1 MKHILVVDDEPP
13 IREVIGDFLCT
24 EGYQVLF
31 AGSGSGLLKLLETE
45 QPDLVLLDVMM
56 PDGDGREALQAM
68 QASPRWQSIPVI
80 IVSGTGPYMLEGKKV
95 PFLTKPFDLE
105 QLLAEV
111 NTALGATTDPDRL

>member
-13 IREVIGDFLCT
+13 IREVIGDLLRT

-31 AGSGSGLLKLLETE
+31 ASSGSGLLKVLGTE
-45 QPDLVLLDVMM
+45 QPDLVLLDLMM
-56 PDGDGREALQAM
+56 PNGDGREALQAM
-68 QASPRWQSIPVI
+68 QASPRWKSIPVI
-80 IVSGTGPYMLEGKKV
+80 IVSGTGPYMLEGMRV

-111 NTALGATTDPDRL
+111 NKALGVADDDER